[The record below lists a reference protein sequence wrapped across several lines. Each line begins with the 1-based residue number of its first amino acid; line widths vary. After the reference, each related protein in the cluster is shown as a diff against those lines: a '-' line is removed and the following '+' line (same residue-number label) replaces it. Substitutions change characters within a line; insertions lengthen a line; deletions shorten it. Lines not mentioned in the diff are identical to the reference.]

1 MTPDAAE
8 PVGREP
14 ESLAGPSAGPSTDQP
29 PEETAQSE
37 LDLGVV
43 STGSADV
50 DRALR
55 PLDGLAERPVADHA
69 EIFDQVL
76 GELAETMTGTDG
88 APDGAPIEPPATA

>member
-1 MTPDAAE
+1 MTPDAADHIGRATE
-8 PVGREP
+8 PAV
-14 ESLAGPSAGPSTDQP
+14 DQNA
-29 PEETAQSE
+29 EEAAQSE

-76 GELAETMTGTDG
+76 GELAETMTGPEG
-88 APDGAPIEPPATA
+88 APDAVPIEPAATD

>member
-1 MTPDAAE
+1 MSEDAADH
-8 PVGREP
+8 VGRATER
-14 ESLAGPSAGPSTDQP
+14 STDQTA
-29 PEETAQSE
+29 EETAQSE

-55 PLDGLAERPVADHA
+55 PLDGLAERSVADHA

-76 GELAETMTGTDG
+76 GELAETMTGPDG
-88 APDGAPIEPPATA
+88 APDGAPAEPPATD